1 MDNYYYKEDRLLDTF
16 KSPDAVRRIKGWM
29 LPFVFSFLILA
40 FLTYVTLASLF
51 RPLVWAM
58 LLAFVSYPLYKMLLR
73 RVLPERRG
81 LAAMTMT
88 LAAAALLILPMSFAA
103 ILIARESDGLFGK
116 VASLVGSLDPSRGIS
131 LNVLLPDVVLRH
143 LTPLFEE

>member
-1 MDNYYYKEDRLLDTF
+1 MDTF
-16 KSPDAVRRIKGWM
+16 RTPDALRRIKGWI

-58 LLAFVSYPLYKMLLR
+58 LLAFVSYPLYQMLLR
-73 RVLPERRG
+73 RVLPGRRG
-81 LAAMTMT
+81 LAAMAMT
-88 LAAAALLILPMSFAA
+88 LAAAALLVLPMSFAA

-116 VASLVGSLDPSRGIS
+116 VASLVGSLDPSKGIS
-131 LNVLLPDVVLRH
+131 PNYQIGRASCRERV
-143 LTPLFEE
+143 